1 MKKMLNLVIMLC
13 MVSIFPAITVFATTV
28 PEPVDQYGI
37 NISHI
42 DSLRYEKELKAKIKE
57 ATKYTE
63 SLYSLLTKHYCMLL
77 ENEENVDDYVS
88 FYREYYNKATDPLL
102 KETFH
107 QRMIRGLFRKGNKE
121 EAETELKRID
131 RKIVESN
138 LHELGYYKIL
148 LTYQNFDGT
157 AAKKSYDDAIS
168 FYETNKLYGFDLA
181 CLYNDY
187 GILHE
192 EKEPERAY
200 TLYKKGIR
208 LSDSK
213 TMLSLL
219 LRNIKDVAR
228 NNKGMRK
235 GIYQDAFSY
244 LNSLQ
249 NNECKINLMTRML
262 EIRFFTWDTRKQ
274 RQLMDK
280 LYSCAEKTNDDAL
293 LYDCYF
299 ALANK
304 EDSDS
309 NYLDA
314 VGFYTKCGSVCKR
327 NEWKNRLLLIEAYS
341 FLSKSKVDKEIITE
355 EGIKKIVYDV
365 SNCKAEKSSKAIIF
379 AKLAECCIIN
389 KKLSCYC
396 LVLSAAKNG
405 GCYANVTS
413 ILAEGF
419 LLSIF
424 DDTAKYSTEEIRQ
437 IIGVFDNDAIQIISL
452 HTRSLVSLHLSLR
465 KENDLAKLWEP
476 AKNKDF
482 FIQIIAI
489 EKLIQT
495 GSADDA
501 KKALSMLQ
509 MISPLEFDIDD
520 IHFSKDDAEAW
531 ILNDKLAILLTGNAI
546 SEYVPILKRLEE
558 LLPKCSE
565 FFLKSMEVGCIAN
578 MGGAYVSLG
587 ENEKSIPLITAALG
601 SCSSENMYYGMWS
614 TNLGLAYL
622 QQGNAI
628 EASKFFRSA
637 QRVFRRQNNTF
648 MYVRASVNLALAI
661 TATDN
666 ADLNEANHILDECIT
681 LATKECFNDDL
692 SRAYTIKMN
701 LVKKNKNLTRKEKIA
716 EIDAIENK
724 CVSITSNP
732 TILAEVFFMATML
745 KHDGNFPASSVIVDI
760 EKYFQYQKLFSSVL
774 VSVDE
779 DSILVQRD
787 KVMKD
792 LLFKILEEIGDTKKI
807 DYWNKIFERDRTR
820 SVELQSQ
827 QAKIDTKMLSVLALI
842 SKFEN
847 AQQILAHEQSKKES
861 DQDKLLIQ
869 KALKLKREI
878 EQQYELA
885 RKNLSAKDL
894 KLFEALLSD
903 NFIIH
908 PDSLSQLS
916 SILPTGTACLQF
928 LNVGENIIAYIAV
941 KDTPP
946 FTVSIS
952 LKEKGLT
959 QKKFSQKLI
968 KVRNLLQ
975 NKANVSTVNKELA
988 ELYSILFSE
997 MEKPLEKLN
1006 VKSIVVNASGI
1017 LRYVPMATLY
1027 DGKKY
1032 LIEKYQVTNITG
1044 LDLIRLSKNNG
1055 ARAISDVKAAIFAD
1069 PDGSLPSGRN
1079 EGQSIAQFFANKK
1092 LYLGDKASL
1101 TEFESMVGNVNFVH
1115 LATHAVLDPNEPSKS
1130 YIQFADGKKW
1140 YYSDM
1145 MGFNIR
1151 NVDSI
1156 ALSACETAV
1165 SEKSTGGEIEGMAYQ
1180 LLKKSP
1186 SGSVLASFWK
1196 VDDTATAML
1205 MGIYYKHVTDSIKT
1219 NHTLDRGGALREAQ
1233 LNLLKKP
1240 DTSHPYYWAAFTL
1253 FGDFR

>member
-1 MKKMLNLVIMLC
+1 MKKVFNSIVMLC
-13 MVSIFPAITVFATTV
+13 MVSTFSAITVFAATV
-28 PEPVDQYGI
+28 PESVDRYGI
-37 NISHI
+37 SISVI
-42 DSLRYEKELKAKIKE
+42 DSLRYEKEVKAKIKE
-57 ATKYTE
+57 ASKYTE
-63 SLYSLLTKHYCMLL
+63 SLYNLLAKHYCMLL

-88 FYREYYNKATDPLL
+88 FYRECYNKATDPLL

-107 QRMIRGLFRKGNKE
+107 QRMICGLFRKGNKE
-121 EAETELKRID
+121 EAETELKKID

-148 LTYQNFDGT
+148 LTYQNPEGT

-181 CLYNDY
+181 YLYNNY

-219 LRNIKDVAR
+219 LRNVKDVAR

-249 NNECKINLMTRML
+249 NNECKMNLMTRML

-280 LYSCAEKTNDDAL
+280 LYSYAEKMKDDVL
-293 LYDCYF
+293 LYDCCF

-309 NYLDA
+309 NYVDA
-314 VGFYTKCGSVCKR
+314 IELYAKCNNLCKR
-327 NEWKNRLLLIEAYS
+327 NRWKNRASLIEAYS

-365 SNCKAEKSSKAIIF
+365 SNCKPGKSNKATIF
-379 AKLAECCIIN
+379 AKLAECCIIS
-389 KKLSCYC
+389 KKISCYH
-396 LVLSAAKNG
+396 LVLNTAKNG
-405 GCYANVTS
+405 GCYTDVTS
-413 ILAEGF
+413 ILADGF
-419 LLSIF
+419 LVSIF

-437 IIGVFDNDAIQIISL
+437 IIGAFDKDAIQIIPSL
-452 HTRSLVSLHLSLR
+452 TRSLVSLHLSLR

-482 FIQIIAI
+482 LIQMIAI
-489 EKLIQT
+489 EKFIQT

-501 KKALSMLQ
+501 KKALKMLQ
-509 MISPLEFDIDD
+509 TISPVEFDIEG
-520 IHFSKDDAEAW
+520 IHFSKDDVEAW
-531 ILNDKLAILLTGNAI
+531 ILNDKLAIFLTTNAI
-546 SEYVPILKRLEE
+546 SEYAPILKRLEE

-565 FFLKSMEVGCIAN
+565 KFLKSMGSGCIGN
-578 MGGAYVSLG
+578 MGGAYVTLG
-587 ENEKSIPLITAALG
+587 ENEKAIPLLTAAL
-601 SCSSENMYYGMWS
+601 SRCSSENVYYGLWS

-628 EASKFFRSA
+628 EASKLFRSA

-648 MYVRASVNLALAI
+648 MYVRASVNLAGAI
-661 TATDN
+661 TTTDN
-666 ADLNEANHILDECIT
+666 ADLSEVNHILDECIT
-681 LATKECFNDDL
+681 LATKECFYDDL
-692 SRAYTIKMN
+692 SRAYAIKMS
-701 LVKKNKNLTRKEKIA
+701 LIEKNKKLTRKEKIS

-732 TILAEVFFMATML
+732 TILAHVFFMAANL
-745 KHDGNFPASSVIVDI
+745 KHDENFPASSVIVDI
-760 EKYFQYQKLFSSVL
+760 EKYFQYQKLFSSAF
-774 VSVDE
+774 VSIDE

-787 KVMKD
+787 KAMKD

-827 QAKIDTKMLSVLALI
+827 QAKVDTKMLSVLALI

-861 DQDKLLIQ
+861 EQDKRLIQ

-952 LKEKGLT
+952 LKDKGLT

-975 NKANVSTVNKELA
+975 NKDNVSTVNKELA

-1044 LDLIRLSKNNG
+1044 LDLIRLSKSNG
-1055 ARAISDVKAAIFAD
+1055 ARTISDVKAAIFAD

-1101 TEFESMVGNVNFVH
+1101 AEFESMVGNVNFVH
-1115 LATHAVLDPNEPSKS
+1115 LATHAVLDPNEPGKS

-1233 LNLLKKP
+1233 LNLLRNP